1 MRLLY
6 DFKDDI
12 QQVFFN
18 THTVWLISITGSS
31 GHFLSLFQPNFL
43 FNSAFEKDSSD
54 LVLRQLKLG
63 TNI

>member
-1 MRLLY
+1 MYVNNETLLILLSY
-6 DFKDDI
+6 KLYRIDI
-12 QQVFFN
+12 IDYGVLWQ
-18 THTVWLISITGSS
+18 
-31 GHFLSLFQPNFL
+31 FLPLFQPNFL